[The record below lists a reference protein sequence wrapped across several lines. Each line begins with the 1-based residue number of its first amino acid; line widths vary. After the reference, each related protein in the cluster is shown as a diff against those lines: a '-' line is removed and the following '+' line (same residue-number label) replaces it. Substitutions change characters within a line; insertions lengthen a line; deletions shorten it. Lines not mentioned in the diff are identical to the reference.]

1 VRAPRRLQRRIVRY
15 IVSVV
20 VVSLLA
26 SAGALLLSKQRSLVS
41 SLESSARTF
50 SAMVSLP
57 LAKDVELFRQTG
69 HQVLRQQL
77 GRFARL
83 NHDLVRLQVLNVDGV
98 LVMDAR
104 VKDGQVELEAG
115 ERGGQAPRLRDE
127 ELIGPVEA
135 LSLSAKRVAYSGRGR
150 VYRVVA
156 PAVEEWGRH
165 TYTLVAYF
173 SYARV
178 SQELL
183 RAGLVTGVFLAIGV
197 LVAYAASALLARTI
211 TGGVEKLQAG
221 VQRVAA
227 DRFDERVEVDS
238 GDEIQ
243 ELAES
248 FNVMADRLQASIAAL
263 KDAYVRLESLD
274 QSKRNLLANV
284 SHELRTPLTAL
295 RGYLELLGDGQL
307 GELVP
312 GMDRAVEVCQ
322 RNVGRLTTRIEELV
336 EFARIDRDGAALPM
350 GTVDL
355 ATLLHGVVE
364 TLWPR
369 LEQKN
374 LFCSLNIPMDLPVVR
389 ANGESL
395 ERVFLNLL
403 DNAIKFTPQ
412 GGSIRVRAR
421 KLRLHER
428 DGVLSEVTDTGV
440 GIPADQLQAVFDR
453 FYQVDQSSRR
463 RFGGMGLGLALV
475 HRAIEIHGGSVW
487 LESREGRG
495 STFSVWLPL
504 ERPGQLDAGL
514 PAVDSAQSATL
525 DGTAPM
531 GDAGRSEA

>member
-1 VRAPRRLQRRIVRY
+1 MRAPRKLQRRIVRY
-15 IVSVV
+15 IVSAV

-26 SAGALLLSKQRSLVS
+26 SAGALLISKQQSLVS
-41 SLESSARTF
+41 SLESSAQTF

-57 LAKDVELFRQTG
+57 LAKDVEVFRQTG

-77 GRFARL
+77 GRYAKL
-83 NHDLVRLQVLNVDGV
+83 NHDLVRLQMIEVDGTV
-98 LVMDAR
+98 VMDAR
-104 VKDGQVELEAG
+104 VEDGQVYLADGAGSSQGARITNKELME
-115 ERGGQAPRLRDE
+115 
-127 ELIGPVEA
+127 PVEA
-135 LSLSAKRVAYSGRGR
+135 LTLSARRVSYAGRGR
-150 VYRVVA
+150 LYRVVA

-165 TYTLVAYF
+165 TYSLVAYF

-178 SQELL
+178 SRELL
-183 RAGLVTGVFLAIGV
+183 RAGLVTAVFLAIGV
-197 LVAYAASALLARTI
+197 LVAYAASALLTRTI
-211 TGGVEKLQAG
+211 TSGVEKLQAG
-221 VQRVAA
+221 VQRVAT

-263 KDAYVRLESLD
+263 RDAYARLESLD
-274 QSKRNLLANV
+274 QAKRNLLANV

-307 GELVP
+307 GDLVP

-322 RNVGRLTTRIEELV
+322 RNVGRLSTRIEELV

-374 LFCSLNIPMDLPVVR
+374 LFCSLNIPVDLPAVA
-389 ANGESL
+389 ANSESL

-403 DNAIKFTPQ
+403 DNAIKFTPR

-421 KLRLHER
+421 QLRLHEK
-428 DGVLSEVTDTGV
+428 DGVVAEVTDTGV

-504 ERPGQLDAGL
+504 ERARESVDHVPVVDPGR
-514 PAVDSAQSATL
+514 SATL
-525 DGTAPM
+525 EDAAPI
-531 GDAGRSEA
+531 GESGRGEA

>member
-1 VRAPRRLQRRIVRY
+1 VSVQRRLQRRIVRY
-15 IVSVV
+15 IVSAV

-26 SAGALLLSKQRSLVS
+26 SAGALLLSKQQSLVS
-41 SLESSARTF
+41 SLETSARTF

-77 GRFARL
+77 VRFAKL
-83 NHDLVRLQVLNVDGV
+83 NHDLVRLQMIDVDGA

-104 VKDGQVELEAG
+104 IKGEQVDLVAG
-115 ERGGQAPRLRDE
+115 TRDSEAPRLSDV
-127 ELIGPVEA
+127 ELMESVEA
-135 LSLSAKRVAYSGRGR
+135 LTLSAERVAYGGRGR
-150 VYRVVA
+150 LYRVVA

-165 TYTLVAYF
+165 TYSLVAYF

-178 SQELL
+178 SRELL
-183 RAGLVTGVFLAIGV
+183 RAGLVTAVFLAIGV
-197 LVAYAASALLARTI
+197 LVAYGASALLARTI
-211 TGGVEKLQAG
+211 TGGVERLQAG
-221 VQRVAA
+221 VQRVSA
-227 DRFDERVEVDS
+227 DRFDERVEVDT

-248 FNVMADRLQASIAAL
+248 FNTMADRLQASIAAL

-274 QSKRNLLANV
+274 QAKRSLLANV

-307 GELVP
+307 GNLAP
-312 GMDRAVEVCQ
+312 AMDRAVEVCQ

-350 GTVDL
+350 ATISL

-374 LFCSLNIPMDLPVVR
+374 LFCSLNLPASLPPVN
-389 ANGESL
+389 ANLESL

-421 KLRLHER
+421 QLRLHDR
-428 DGVLSEVTDTGV
+428 DGVAAEVADTGV

-487 LESREGRG
+487 LHSEEGRG

-504 ERPGQLDAGL
+504 ERSGQVTVEPSDIDGGHSVRLEDVAPL
-514 PAVDSAQSATL
+514 
-525 DGTAPM
+525 GTA
-531 GDAGRSEA
+531 GRGEV